1 MHAYHWQ
8 QSWCGGLG
16 AGGEELQ
23 DKREDTHE
31 VYMQNVIQRMH
42 ACLPLAAELVR
53 GTGIGGGRSCKTIRK
68 TLMKPQYSYM
78 QDVIEIQVGKQS
90 FSITHEAK
98 YEMRTGSREVLPD
111 FHVHEEFYTA

>member
-42 ACLPLAAELVR
+42 AYHWQQSWCGGLGLGGEKLQDKKEDINEASILVYAGCNR
-53 GTGIGGGRSCKTIRK
+53 NT
-68 TLMKPQYSYM
+68 
-78 QDVIEIQVGKQS
+78 
-90 FSITHEAK
+90 
-98 YEMRTGSREVLPD
+98 SRETVI
-111 FHVHEEFYTA
+111 FYHT